1 METRGYMQKLID
13 PKERNLIIEG
23 VIYRPRK
30 QSLQEFLNDHDLLLC
45 IIRLSKKNE
54 KCYIMVDWNIDYE
67 ASVS

>member
-1 METRGYMQKLID
+1 MRKLID

-23 VIYRPRK
+23 VSYKPPK

-45 IIRLSKKNE
+45 IIRLSIFRLSKKNE
-54 KCYIMVDWNIDYE
+54 KCYIMADWNMDYE